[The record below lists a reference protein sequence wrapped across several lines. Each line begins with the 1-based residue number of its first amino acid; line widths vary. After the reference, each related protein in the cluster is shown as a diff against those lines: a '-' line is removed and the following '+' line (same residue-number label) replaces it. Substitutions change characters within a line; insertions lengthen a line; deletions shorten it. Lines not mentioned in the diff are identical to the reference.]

1 MNIHDSISRR
11 EANAQ
16 NRAVELSE
24 QQLENVAGGT
34 KTVDA
39 ASPSLFAFCCNG
51 KHIPNATL
59 TVR

>member
-39 ASPSLFAFCCNG
+39 ASPKLFASCCNG
-51 KHIPNATL
+51 KHIANATL

>member
-1 MNIHDSISRR
+1 MSIHDSISRR
-11 EANAQ
+11 EANVQ
-16 NRAVELSE
+16 NQAVELSE

-39 ASPSLFAFCCNG
+39 ASPGLFAFCCNG
-51 KHIPNATL
+51 KHIPTGTI